1 MGTITTSS
9 EDLIHGTKT
18 CGKEYTTMK
27 VAIKNI
33 KTDIRDAKLIEVL
46 SANAERINALIDYIA
61 ACDHPEI
68 LEDETEDAN
77 E

>member
-1 MGTITTSS
+1 MNNIG
-9 EDLIHGTKT
+9 
-18 CGKEYTTMK
+18 
-27 VAIKNI
+27 IKNI

-46 SANAERINALIDYIA
+46 TANAERINALIDYIA

-68 LEDETEDAN
+68 LEDDEEMMIN

>member
-1 MGTITTSS
+1 MNNIS
-9 EDLIHGTKT
+9 
-18 CGKEYTTMK
+18 
-27 VAIKNI
+27 IKNI

-46 SANAERINALIDYIA
+46 TANAERINALIDYIA

-68 LEDETEDAN
+68 LEDETENAN